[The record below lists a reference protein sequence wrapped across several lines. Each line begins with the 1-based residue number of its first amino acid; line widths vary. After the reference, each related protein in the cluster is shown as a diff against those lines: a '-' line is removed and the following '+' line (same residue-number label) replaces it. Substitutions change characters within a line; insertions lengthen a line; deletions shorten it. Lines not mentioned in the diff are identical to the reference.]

1 MNFIYLDKSG
11 NQVGPVDESIVIQGI
26 LSGELDAETPIR
38 NALLRGYRTIGEF
51 DCFAETLAQT
61 TPVVKEQTMDDLSAM
76 EFLRQTAR
84 NKVQE
89 EQNRV
94 IAAKL
99 IPADAGVIRRLLAL
113 SLDALVLFILLLALF
128 IPTIMSLKYR
138 GEQDEMEINRQR
150 KAREIETLIEQAEL
164 EKMRRY
170 VVPPA
175 PEQQPKT
182 ASHDE
187 EHQAEQA
194 DHPSQDTTTP
204 ATHSVNRAFINKILP
219 GTLKKV
225 DDAYAKHNNELEK
238 ASGSS
243 PQKQD
248 RSKRK
253 STVLAKPADA
263 PSAAAPQQ
271 PQRLAKKNKKRAAY
285 KSIHRNA
292 RPQVLFVNLPGGEIF
307 ARFFPTA
314 AAELEDLFYAE
325 GTAWDHSGK
334 QQSWIKKLAQSSF
347 LITGYY
353 AEPEAVLIRI
363 GGDIRRFTNQELTDI
378 FASHLKWA
386 ALILVLYYT
395 LCFSIFAQTIG
406 MWFWGTFLTR
416 KQLAEVLPFR
426 ALLYTLLMLFT
437 GILMIPMVIIT
448 KRSLADWLCGVRQ
461 VGVGSVS
468 KGSTTI

>member
-1 MNFIYLDKSG
+1 M
-11 NQVGPVDESIVIQGI
+11 DESIIIQGI

-61 TPVVKEQTMDDLSAM
+61 TPVVKEQTMDDLSAI

-99 IPADAGVIRRLLAL
+99 IPADAGVVRRLLAL

-128 IPTIMSLKYR
+128 IPTVISLKHR
-138 GEQDEMEINRQR
+138 GGQDEMEINRQR
-150 KAREIETLIEQAEL
+150 KAREIENLIEQAEL

-170 VVPPA
+170 AAPPA
-175 PEQQPKT
+175 QEQQPKV
-182 ASHDE
+182 ASHDA

-194 DHPSQDTTTP
+194 DHPSQEPPAP
-204 ATHSVNRAFINKILP
+204 ATHSVNRAFINKFLP

-225 DDAYAKHNNELEK
+225 DDAYAKHNDELEK
-238 ASGSS
+238 TSGSS
-243 PQKQD
+243 PKKQD

-253 STVLAKPADA
+253 STVQAKPADA
-263 PSAAAPQQ
+263 PSAAPPQQ
-271 PQRLAKKNKKRAAY
+271 PPSIAKKIKKRAAY
-285 KSIHRNA
+285 KSLPRNA
-292 RPQVLFVNLPGGEIF
+292 RPRVLFVNLPGGEIF
-307 ARFFPTA
+307 ARIFPTA
-314 AAELEDLFYAE
+314 TAELEDLFYAE
-325 GTAWDHSGK
+325 GIAWNHTGK

-347 LITGYY
+347 LITGCCMDQDS
-353 AEPEAVLIRI
+353 VQLRI
-363 GGDIRRFTNQELTDI
+363 GGDIRHFTNQELSDI
-378 FASHLKWA
+378 FASRLKWA

-395 LCFSIFAQTIG
+395 LCFSIFAQTVG

-448 KRSLADWLCGVRQ
+448 RRSLADWICGVRQ

-468 KGSTTI
+468 KAS